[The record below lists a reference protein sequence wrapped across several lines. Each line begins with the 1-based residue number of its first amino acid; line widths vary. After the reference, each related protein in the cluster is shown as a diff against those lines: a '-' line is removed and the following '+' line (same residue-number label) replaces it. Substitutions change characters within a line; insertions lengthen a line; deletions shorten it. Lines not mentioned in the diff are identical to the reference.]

1 MILHILPTEIN
12 GRIRAPTGRLV
23 GDVAPE
29 HYCYWRPSTYYMASL
44 NLKLKVLDF
53 VKSGGPT
60 CTELSLSQNDVRWQA
75 YSDAKYYADDGVRD
89 SCQWPQVTRH
99 DKVPDRQVEG

>member
-1 MILHILPTEIN
+1 MDQDTLT
-12 GRIRAPTGRLV
+12 
-23 GDVAPE
+23 
-29 HYCYWRPSTYYMASL
+29 
-44 NLKLKVLDF
+44 K
-53 VKSGGPT
+53 
-60 CTELSLSQNDVRWQA
+60 LSLSQKDVRWQA

>member
-1 MILHILPTEIN
+1 MAQSN
-12 GRIRAPTGRLV
+12 G
-23 GDVAPE
+23 
-29 HYCYWRPSTYYMASL
+29 WKNSL
-44 NLKLKVLDF
+44 
-53 VKSGGPT
+53 
-60 CTELSLSQNDVRWQA
+60 LSLSQKDVRWQA

>member
-1 MILHILPTEIN
+1 MQGPSERSKN
-12 GRIRAPTGRLV
+12 GTHQWDSA
-23 GDVAPE
+23 DKCW
-29 HYCYWRPSTYYMASL
+29 Y
-44 NLKLKVLDF
+44 
-53 VKSGGPT
+53 
-60 CTELSLSQNDVRWQA
+60 LSLSQKDVRWQA